1 MQLRR
6 EFLIGLGTLV
16 TLNVLFAFGAIG
28 LLLRMSPAIE
38 RILQENIYSIEA
50 TEEMLSLLVESLRQ
64 PIGQDV
70 TLQQF
75 EQALQ
80 RARNNVTEAEEIPVL
95 QTIQQHYRAA
105 IGGDEQAVTTV
116 VRSLQRLIHINQ
128 SVMAATGKEAQRLGF
143 AGAWVAVLVALVSF
157 MISLIVVHKLEARVL
172 NPFVELY
179 RVLQSVLAG
188 NPYRRCREIDAPE
201 EIKRVLSSVNVILDE
216 RLSGDQ
222 ADVQK
227 RRAPSHATLERSA
240 LMHLLEARS
249 EAMVVVDEH
258 GEVVASNRQGLA
270 VLGSPRG
277 VLVKNLLRDVPSQK
291 SDDQTIEPIPL
302 KGSSG
307 WLCVLHS

>member
-6 EFLIGLGTLV
+6 EFLVGLGTLV
-16 TLNVLFAFGAIG
+16 TLNILFAFGAIG

-50 TEEMLSLLVESLRQ
+50 TEEMLSLLVQSSRQ
-64 PIGQDV
+64 PSRDM

-75 EQALQ
+75 EQAWQ
-80 RARNNVTEAEEIPVL
+80 RARNNVTEAEETSVL

-105 IGGDEQAVTTV
+105 IGGDEQAVGTV
-116 VRSLQRLIHINQ
+116 VRALQRLMHINR
-128 SVMAATGKEAQRLGF
+128 SAMEATDEEAQRLGF

-157 MISLIVVHKLEARVL
+157 VISLMVVHKLEGRVL

-201 EIKRVLSSVNVILDE
+201 EIKRVLNSVNLILDE
-216 RLSGDQ
+216 RLTRNH
-222 ADVQK
+222 ADAQK
-227 RRAPSHATLERSA
+227 KRASSHATLERSA
-240 LMHLLEARS
+240 LMYLLEARS
-249 EAMVVVDEH
+249 DAMVVVDEH
-258 GEVVASNRQGLA
+258 GEIVASNRRGLA
-270 VLGSPRG
+270 VLSSPNG
-277 VLVKNLLRDVPSQK
+277 VVLRQRLLDLPSQG
-291 SDDQTIEPIPL
+291 DGQTVEPIPL

-307 WLCVLHS
+307 WLCVLHP

>member
-6 EFLIGLGTLV
+6 EFLVGLGTLV
-16 TLNVLFAFGAIG
+16 TLNILFAFGAIG

-38 RILQENIYSIEA
+38 RILQENVYSIEA
-50 TEEMLSLLVESLRQ
+50 TEEMLSLLVESSRESSR
-64 PIGQDV
+64 DV

-80 RARNNVTEAEEIPVL
+80 RAINNVTEAEEAPVL

-105 IGGDEQAVTTV
+105 IGGDEQAVGTV
-116 VRSLQRLIHINQ
+116 VRALRRLIHINQ
-128 SVMAATGKEAQRLGF
+128 STMEATAEEAQRLGF

-157 MISLIVVHKLEARVL
+157 VISLIVVHKLEERVL

-179 RVLQSVLAG
+179 RVLQSILAG
-188 NPYRRCREIDAPE
+188 NSYRRCREIDAPE
-201 EIKRVLSSVNVILDE
+201 EIKRVLSSVNLILDE
-216 RLSGDQ
+216 RLTGDH

-227 RRAPSHATLERSA
+227 RRVPSHATLERSA
-240 LMHLLEARS
+240 LIYLLEARS

-258 GEVVASNRQGLA
+258 GEIVASNRQGLA
-270 VLGSPRG
+270 VLGSSEG
-277 VLVKNLLRDVPSQK
+277 MLVKNLLRDVPSQK
-291 SDDQTIEPIPL
+291 NDDQTIEPLPL

-307 WLCVLHS
+307 WLCVLRP

>member
-38 RILQENIYSIEA
+38 RILQENVYSIEA
-50 TEEMLSLLVESLRQ
+50 TEDMLSLLVESARQ
-64 PIGQDV
+64 SSRDV

-105 IGGDEQAVTTV
+105 IGGDEQAVGTL
-116 VRSLQRLIHINQ
+116 VRALQRLIHINQ
-128 SVMAATGKEAQRLGF
+128 SAMEATGKEAQRLGF

-157 MISLIVVHKLEARVL
+157 MISLIVVHKLEERVV

-216 RLSGDQ
+216 RLTGDH
-222 ADVQK
+222 ADTQK

-240 LMHLLEARS
+240 LLHLLEARP

-258 GEVVASNRQGLA
+258 GEIVASNRQGLA
-270 VLGSPRG
+270 VLSSAQGT
-277 VLVKNLLRDVPSQK
+277 LVKNLLLDVSSQK
-291 SDDQTIEPIPL
+291 SDGQTIEPIPL

-307 WLCVLHS
+307 WLCVLHP

>member
-16 TLNVLFAFGAIG
+16 MLNVLFAFGAIG

-38 RILQENIYSIEA
+38 RILQENVYSIEA
-50 TEEMLSLLVESLRQ
+50 TEEMLSLLVESARQ
-64 PIGQDV
+64 SSRDV

-105 IGGDEQAVTTV
+105 IGGDERAVGTL
-116 VRSLQRLIHINQ
+116 VRALQRLIHINQ
-128 SVMAATGKEAQRLGF
+128 SVMEATGKEAQRLGF

-157 MISLIVVHKLEARVL
+157 MISLIVVHKLEERVV
-172 NPFVELY
+172 NPFVEIY

-201 EIKRVLSSVNVILDE
+201 EIKRVLISVNVILDE
-216 RLSGDQ
+216 RLTGDH
-222 ADVQK
+222 ADAQK

-240 LMHLLEARS
+240 LLHLLEARP

-258 GEVVASNRQGLA
+258 GEIVASNRQGLA
-270 VLGSPRG
+270 VLSSSKGT
-277 VLVKNLLRDVPSQK
+277 LVKNLLLDVSSQK
-291 SDDQTIEPIPL
+291 SDGQTIEPIPL

-307 WLCVLHS
+307 WLCVLHP

>member
-6 EFLIGLGTLV
+6 EFLVGLGTLV

-50 TEEMLSLLVESLRQ
+50 TEEMLSLLVEASRQ
-64 PIGQDV
+64 PSQEVI
-70 TLQQF
+70 LQQF

-80 RARNNVTEAEEIPVL
+80 RARNNVTEAEETPVL
-95 QTIQQHYRAA
+95 QMIQQHYRAA
-105 IGGDEQAVTTV
+105 IRGDEQALGTV
-116 VRSLQRLIHINQ
+116 LRDLQRLIHINR
-128 SVMAATGKEAQRLGF
+128 SAMEATDKEAQRLGF
-143 AGAWVAVLVALVSF
+143 AGAWVAVLVTLVSF
-157 MISLIVVHKLEARVL
+157 VISLIVVHKLEERVL

-179 RVLQSVLAG
+179 RVLQSILAG

-201 EIKRVLSSVNVILDE
+201 EIKRVLSSVNLILDE
-216 RLSGDQ
+216 RLTGDH
-222 ADVQK
+222 ADAQK

-240 LMHLLEARS
+240 LLHLLEARP

-258 GEVVASNRQGLA
+258 GEIVASNRQGLA
-270 VLGSPRG
+270 VLGSPKG
-277 VLVKNLLRDVPSQK
+277 MLVKNLLLEVPSQK

-307 WLCVLHS
+307 WLCVLHP

>member
-6 EFLIGLGTLV
+6 EFLVGLGTLV

-38 RILQENIYSIEA
+38 RILQENVYSIEA
-50 TEEMLSLLVESLRQ
+50 TEEMLSLLVASSRQ
-64 PIGQDV
+64 PSRDV

-80 RARNNVTEAEEIPVL
+80 RARNNVTEAEETPVL

-105 IGGDEQAVTTV
+105 IGGDEQAVATV
-116 VRSLQRLIHINQ
+116 VRALQRLIHINQ
-128 SVMAATGKEAQRLGF
+128 SAMEATGKEAQRLGF

-157 MISLIVVHKLEARVL
+157 MISLIVVHKLEERVL

-179 RVLQSVLAG
+179 RVLQSILAG

-201 EIKRVLSSVNVILDE
+201 EIKRVLSSVNLILDE
-216 RLSGDQ
+216 RLTGDP
-222 ADVQK
+222 ADAQK
-227 RRAPSHATLERSA
+227 SRAPSHATLERSA

-307 WLCVLHS
+307 WLCVLHP